1 MAGCRGALARLNA
14 DPAPRGAARPSG
26 QSPAGLHPHLCLVGW
41 LALGERG
48 PAPARALGPRT
59 RHALTRRLG
68 PDLPAFPS
76 RRRLPKTPAP
86 LTPGPGEAGRGTR
99 GAPEEKPGKPDSQ
112 RSVWTWNWVPAHTA
126 STAPTGSGPDPGL
139 GLGSRPGLSSG
150 PSHSN
155 PELLSPLQRAC
166 RLSPPPRRPP
176 HKPPPLGLMEP
187 WSVAHGL
194 PPTQL
199 YPMLSPTPCLTL
211 AADSPGGL
219 PPSPGQ
225 QDRWD
230 RPAEDALAVAGVS
243 EPGDCP
249 PRHTRPLTATTLK
262 EALGCSGE
270 QCPCVQTR
278 GRHTSPSRA
287 PQRHGEPGPP
297 PHVLTRAPAL
307 PGHRGPPQKPQSF
320 AERPGHVRIVW
331 PLLSHFCLPTSGVLR
346 TAPTA
351 SVL

>member
-1 MAGCRGALARLNA
+1 MAGSGGAR
-14 DPAPRGAARPSG
+14 ARPCPSPRPTHTARAHTQAGPRPASIPEPPPSPEDPGPADARARRGGEGDPGGTRREAWKARFPEKRLDLKLGSRSHCFHRSHGVRSG
-26 QSPAGLHPHLCLVGW
+26 PRTGLRKPAWPRLWTFPLEPRTPLSPPAGLQAVI
-41 LALGERG
+41 
-48 PAPARALGPRT
+48 
-59 RHALTRRLG
+59 
-68 PDLPAFPS
+68 
-76 RRRLPKTPAP
+76 
-86 LTPGPGEAGRGTR
+86 
-99 GAPEEKPGKPDSQ
+99 
-112 RSVWTWNWVPAHTA
+112 
-126 STAPTGSGPDPGL
+126 PT
-139 GLGSRPGLSSG
+139 
-150 PSHSN
+150 
-155 PELLSPLQRAC
+155 
-166 RLSPPPRRPP
+166 PPRRPP

-262 EALGCSGE
+262 DALGCSGE
-270 QCPCVQTR
+270 QCPCMRTR
-278 GRHTSPSRA
+278 GCHTSPSRA